1 MGEERFVAEVLNV
14 VDGDTMDVRIDLRF
28 DTYLVKR
35 IRLADVD
42 TPEIRGKEKVK
53 GKKVK
58 EIVKEKIEG
67 KEVELISLVKADKFG
82 RCLARIVIDG
92 EDLAEFLLEN
102 GYAKPYHKKTIVKK
116 LLSFLGFK
124 KNES

>member
-1 MGEERFVAEVLNV
+1 MSEERFVAEVLNV

-28 DTYLVKR
+28 DTYLVRR

-67 KEVELISLVKADKFG
+67 KEVELISLVKSDKFG

-102 GYAKPYHKKTIVKK
+102 GYAKPYRKKTIVKK

>member
-28 DTYLVKR
+28 DTYLVR
-35 IRLADVD
+35 GIRLADVD

-82 RCLARIVIDG
+82 RCLANFCDIWWIFVQVSRS
-92 EDLAEFLLEN
+92 L
-102 GYAKPYHKKTIVKK
+102 
-116 LLSFLGFK
+116 
-124 KNES
+124 